1 MPSTD
6 FTYQEN
12 YFSMTAPGIGRFLVA
27 MALQGFLFMVLLFLV
42 ELQCVRTFR
51 RVLGSLCRRHRKV
64 RLYRTLRLQPTRGCV
79 CRQAWV
85 KVLTKVLE

>member
-27 MALQGFLFMVLLFLV
+27 MAVQGLLFMMLLFLV

-64 RLYRTLRLQPTRGCV
+64 HLDRTLILQPIRGCV
-79 CRQAWV
+79 CREGGM
-85 KVLTKVLE
+85 KVQMYW